1 LKLGIAIAHEEMSVT
16 ARTIV
21 IIIVAYGAPTTFS
34 PIVVSIPV
42 SIPSVAAVMPPPAPV
57 IIIIS

>member
-21 IIIVAYGAPTTFS
+21 IIIVAHGAPTTFS
-34 PIVVSIPV
+34 PIVVSIP
-42 SIPSVAAVMPPPAPV
+42 SVTAVMPPSAPIIV
-57 IIIIS
+57 IS